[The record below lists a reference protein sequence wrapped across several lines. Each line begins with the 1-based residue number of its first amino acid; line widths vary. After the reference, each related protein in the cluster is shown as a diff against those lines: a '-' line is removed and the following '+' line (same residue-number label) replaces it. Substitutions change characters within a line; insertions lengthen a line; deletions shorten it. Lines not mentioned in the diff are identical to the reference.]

1 MNRIFYIILS
11 AQFFSSLADN
21 ALLFAAIAL
30 LKDLNAPAWQ
40 TPVLHKFF
48 VFSFIIL
55 APFVGAFSD
64 ALPKGRVMFISNGI
78 KVVGCFAMLLG
89 LHPLLAY
96 GLVGIGA
103 ALYSPAKYG
112 ILTEFLPSNR
122 LVWAN
127 SWMEGLTVGSI
138 ILGAIFGGFLIG
150 HRVEDEV
157 VKQLSALK
165 FNGGI
170 DTAPE
175 FAIFVVFI
183 LYFIA
188 AIINCYIP
196 KLPVEHSLTKRT
208 IGFLIVDFWQIFLSL
223 WKDPL
228 GQVSLAV
235 TSLFWGAGTSLRFI
249 IIAWSAVALS
259 FDLEQATQLTAV
271 LAVGLALGA
280 IVAAKAV
287 PLDHAVKVLPLGI
300 GMGLVTLSMVWV
312 TDWRISVALL
322 ILVGILAGCFLIP
335 MNALLQFRGHKL
347 MGSGHSI
354 AVQNFNENLS
364 ILLMLG
370 AYALMIDN
378 GLSINSIVILFG
390 LFITA
395 TMALLTKIHT
405 HDQDS
410 RG

>member
-1 MNRIFYIILS
+1 MNRGFNTILA

-30 LKDLNAPAWQ
+30 LKNLNAPSWQ
-40 TPVLHKFF
+40 TPVLQQFF
-48 VFSFIIL
+48 VFAFIVL

-64 ALPKGRVMFISNGI
+64 ALPKGQVMFISNGI
-78 KVVGCFAMLLG
+78 KIAGCAAMLMG

-96 GLVGIGA
+96 GFVGIGA

-112 ILTEFLPSNR
+112 ILTEYLPPDK

-127 SWMEGLTVGSI
+127 GWMEGLTVAAI
-138 ILGAIFGGFLIG
+138 IMGAIFGGLLIG
-150 HRVEDEV
+150 HRVEEKV
-157 VKQLSALK
+157 VQQLGGLE

-175 FAIFVVFI
+175 FAIFVI
-183 LYFIA
+183 LGLYFVA
-188 AIINCYIP
+188 AILNYYIP
-196 KLPVEHSLTKRT
+196 KLPIEHTLPKRT
-208 IGFLIVDFWQIFLSL
+208 PVFLIADFWRTFLLL

-249 IIAWSAVALS
+249 ILAWAGAALKL
-259 FDLEQATQLTAV
+259 DLEQATQLTAV
-271 LAVGLALGA
+271 VAVGLAIGSV
-280 IVAAKAV
+280 VAAKAV
-287 PLDHAVKVLPLGI
+287 QLEHAVKVLPLGVAMGFVVL
-300 GMGLVTLSMVWV
+300 GMVLVR
-312 TDWRISVALL
+312 DWRLAVLLL
-322 ILVGILAGCFLIP
+322 ILIGILAGSFLIP
-335 MNALLQFRGHKL
+335 MNALLQHRGHHL

-370 AYALMIDN
+370 AYAMMIEA
-378 GLSINSIVILFG
+378 GFSINTIVIVFG
-390 LFITA
+390 LFVSV
-395 TMALLTKIHT
+395 TMSLLTIKHG
-405 HDQDS
+405 HDQDK
-410 RG
+410 

>member
-1 MNRIFYIILS
+1 MNRSFNIILA

-30 LKDLNAPAWQ
+30 LKNLDAPSWQ
-40 TPVLHKFF
+40 TPVLQQFF
-48 VFSFIIL
+48 VFAFIVL

-64 ALPKGRVMFISNGI
+64 ALPKGQVMFMSNSI
-78 KVVGCFAMLLG
+78 KMVGCAAMLLG

-96 GLVGIGA
+96 GFVGIGA

-112 ILTEFLPSNR
+112 ILTECLAPSR

-127 SWMEGLTVGSI
+127 GWMEGLTVAAI
-138 ILGAIFGGFLIG
+138 ILGAIFGGLLIG
-150 HRVEDEV
+150 HRVEDRV
-157 VKQLSALK
+157 VQQLGGLE

-175 FAIFVVFI
+175 FAIFVI
-183 LYFIA
+183 LGLYLVA
-188 AIINCYIP
+188 AILNYFIP
-196 KLPVEHSLTKRT
+196 KLPIEHTLTKRT
-208 IGFLIVDFWQIFLSL
+208 PAFLVADFWRSFLSL

-249 IIAWSAVALS
+249 ILAWAAVALKL
-259 FDLEQATQLTAV
+259 DLEQATQLTALV
-271 LAVGLALGA
+271 AVGLAIGSV
-280 IVAAKAV
+280 VAAKAV
-287 PLDHAVKVLPLGI
+287 PLEHAVKVLPLGI
-300 GMGLVTLSMVWV
+300 AMGFVVLGMVWV
-312 TDWRISVALL
+312 TDWRLAVLML
-322 ILVGILAGCFLIP
+322 ILIGSLAGSFLIP
-335 MNALLQFRGHKL
+335 MNALLQHRGHQL

-370 AYALMIDN
+370 AYALMIDA
-378 GLSINSIVILFG
+378 GFSINTIVIVFG
-390 LFITA
+390 LFVSV
-395 TMALLTKIHT
+395 TMAWLTKKHG
-405 HDQDS
+405 HDQD
-410 RG
+410 